1 MNYYTH
7 LVAAGVLMLATQAR
21 AVSFPLEV
29 IEYIDDTKVVAF
41 VSQNDIDAAS
51 TWEPMHSATPL
62 TLGDALAAVKQAL
75 GAYGVD
81 PDAIQLASIELK
93 EFPHQPGHWHYLVRL
108 KKDHAKPHPRFFV
121 VLMSGKAIAATLE
134 PQGYK

>member
-1 MNYYTH
+1 MTYRH
-7 LVAAGVLMLATQAR
+7 LFAATALLLATQAR

-51 TWEPMHSATPL
+51 TWDPMQSAAPL
-62 TLGDALAAVKQAL
+62 TVNGALAAVKEAL
-75 GAYGVD
+75 GAYDVD
-81 PDAIQLASIELK
+81 TDAIRLASIELK

-108 KKDHAKPHPRFFV
+108 RNDQGKPHPRFYV

-134 PQGYK
+134 PQAYK